1 MVVKIF
7 LPKAVQRG
15 NNFLREKCNNVP
27 PKETCWRTDYCGSIE
42 KRKKAQQTARWDLN
56 PLSIHLPDSKAGYN
70 HCPPSLSYF
79 SRSQIWFTKVDFYLK
94 VWCDESFL
102 KKFHKLS
109 ATQIFI
115 FNFFCRPRFL
125 LPRRL
130 SSFCLDAQHF
140 SSGQVTQKTGVGG
153 DPGVRVGSSGLL
165 IEFSTDPARGYEVKR
180 IIISI

>member
-70 HCPPSLSYF
+70 HCPPSLSCF

-109 ATQIFI
+109 ATQILI
-115 FNFFCRPRFL
+115 FNFFCWPRFL

-140 SSGQVTQKTGVGG
+140 SSGQVPQKNRCRGRSGCEGG
-153 DPGVRVGSSGLL
+153 KFRLTARVFDRSSEKLW
-165 IEFSTDPARGYEVKR
+165 S
-180 IIISI
+180 